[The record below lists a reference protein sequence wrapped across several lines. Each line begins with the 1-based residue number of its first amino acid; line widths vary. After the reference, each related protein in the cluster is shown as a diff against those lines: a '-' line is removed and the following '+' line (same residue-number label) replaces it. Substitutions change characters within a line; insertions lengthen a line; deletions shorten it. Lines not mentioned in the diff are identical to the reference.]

1 MGRLVRRG
9 VPHPNAAIRSDLSA
23 LPSDRGKIVEFSTY
37 QRVAAS
43 LPDALAVL
51 GASGRP
57 ELAQDTLA
65 ALVRAVVIMD
75 KRVIRIEPVPAA
87 RPFFSAIDDDGFAL
101 SSVDSGESRNADDA
115 LGWYADGR

>member
-1 MGRLVRRG
+1 M
-9 VPHPNAAIRSDLSA
+9 
-23 LPSDRGKIVEFSTY
+23 EFSTY